1 MNDPLPSRQR
11 DVIEECV
18 HFVGRPPDN
27 LLRLLPAQLL
37 HGRVVVLLRLR
48 QEHLEDAAL
57 VLLLE
62 RVEVVDDDTDEEV
75 EGEEGAADDEN
86 DEIEVVVLAVRKNS
100 LMDIVINL

>member
-1 MNDPLPSRQR
+1 M
-11 DVIEECV
+11 
-18 HFVGRPPDN
+18 HFVCRPSDD

-48 QEHLEDAAL
+48 QEHLEDATL

-75 EGEEGAADDEN
+75 EGEEGAADDED
-86 DEIEVVVLAVRKNS
+86 DEVEVVVLAVCKNS
-100 LMDIVINL
+100 